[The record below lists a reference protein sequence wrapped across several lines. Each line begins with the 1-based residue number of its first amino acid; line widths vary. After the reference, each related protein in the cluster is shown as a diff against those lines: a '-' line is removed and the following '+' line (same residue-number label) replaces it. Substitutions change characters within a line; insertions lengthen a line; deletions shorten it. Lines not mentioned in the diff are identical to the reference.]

1 MTVFGYVVA
10 NTDKL
15 NEQQQWRY
23 RSLYCG
29 LCRCLGERHGPSARL
44 VLTYDLVFLILVLSS
59 VLDGEEVKKD
69 CAPCVAHPV
78 KKRDYLYDTF
88 TEYAADMNVALAYY
102 NCLDDWQDDKSVKAR
117 ALAQLLGKQMKS
129 AEKKYPR
136 QMKTLA
142 ECLHLLNEAE
152 RRYETDPEVPANY
165 FGELLGELFRYEEN
179 EIGDA
184 LFDFGFALGR
194 FIYLMDAY
202 ADLKSD
208 IKKQKYNP
216 LIRYTRDEISPM
228 LNAQMAQCVD
238 LFERLPVKKD
248 RDLCENILYSGVWT
262 KAEMIMQ
269 QEAKKHHG

>member
-1 MTVFGYVVA
+1 MFGYVVA
-10 NTDKL
+10 NVEKL
-15 NEQQQWRY
+15 NEEQQLRY
-23 RSLYCG
+23 RALYCG
-29 LCRCLGERHGPSARL
+29 LCRRLGDRHGNTARL

-59 VLDGEEVKKD
+59 VFNGDEVKKD

-78 KKRDYLYDTF
+78 KKRQYVQDDF
-88 TEYAADMNVALAYY
+88 TDYAADMNVALAYY

-117 ALAQLLGKQMKS
+117 TLAQMLGKQMKRT
-129 AEKKYPR
+129 EKIYPR
-136 QMKTLA
+136 QMQTLS

-152 RRYETDPEVPANY
+152 RRNETDPEVPANY

-216 LIRYTRDEISPM
+216 LIRYSREEIIPV
-228 LNAQMAQCVD
+228 LNVQMAQCVD
-238 LFERLPVKKD
+238 LFERLPVTKD

-269 QEAKKHHG
+269 QEAKKHHE